1 MNRRNTVS
9 VTPAIG
15 AKTVA
20 GETVTDP
27 IRNDAGT
34 TARVGRACVG
44 RTLLSDNSV
53 PGAGADE
60 LSQNFFTGLF
70 YFASE
75 FTLNPAVDLTAH

>member
-15 AKTVA
+15 ANTVA
-20 GETVTDP
+20 GEIVTDP
-27 IRNDAGT
+27 IRNDEGT
-34 TARVGRACVG
+34 TARVGKARVGWTLPSASLRAN
-44 RTLLSDNSV
+44 LSDNSV
-53 PGAGADE
+53 PGDAPGE

-75 FTLNPAVDLTAH
+75 FT